1 MQQGWG
7 RQVVAWS
14 LVAMAG
20 SVGAQPAAR
29 ETEAVLYRPARLFL
43 GAEDSVR
50 TGWVL
55 LTRGDRIAAVGPAAS
70 VPSPNGA
77 RVVDLPDHTLL
88 PGLIEGHAHFFLHPY
103 NETAWNDQVLKEP
116 LSLRTARAVN
126 HLAATL
132 RAGVTTARDLGT
144 EGAGDADAGLKR
156 AVQEGIIPGP
166 RLLIAGRALIA
177 TGSYAPRRVDHAFVP
192 PQGAAEADG
201 VEGVTR
207 EVRRQIGEGADVIKV
222 YADYRWGPAGE
233 AQPTFSEDELRAM
246 AQTAASS
253 GRPLI
258 AHAATAEGMLRAVR
272 AGVRTIEHGDGG
284 TAEVWALMRER
295 GVALCPTLAAT
306 ESTSRYRGWQKGVNP
321 VAFAVLR
328 KQLMLR
334 EARAAGVAICFGGDV
349 GVYPHG
355 ENALELELLVEYGMR
370 PAEAL
375 FAATAGNA
383 RYLGLPDRGALEVG
397 RLADLVAV
405 RGDPT
410 REIARMREVGLVVLG
425 GRVVVR

>member
-1 MQQGWG
+1 M
-7 RQVVAWS
+7 
-14 LVAMAG
+14 
-20 SVGAQPAAR
+20 
-29 ETEAVLYRPARLFL
+29 FL

-70 VPSPNGA
+70 VPAPSGA

-103 NETAWNDQVLKEP
+103 DETAWNDQVLKEP

-233 AQPTFSEDELRAM
+233 AQPTFSEEELHAM

-253 GRPLI
+253 GRPLV

-295 GVALCPTLAAT
+295 NVALCPTLGAT

-321 VAFAVLR
+321 LPFAVVNKR
-328 KQLMLR
+328 RMLS

-349 GVYPHG
+349 GVYAHG
-355 ENALELELLVEYGMR
+355 ENALELELLVEYGLR

-383 RYLGLPDRGALEVG
+383 RYLDLPDRGVIEAG

-425 GRVVVR
+425 GRVVVH